1 VDEVMALL
9 RSRGYEGWDELEE
22 SVGLGMRD
30 HVSSF
35 PYSFLSALRRVYAW
49 SVERTGE
56 ALPSI
61 GDDYVSSEDE
71 TLIDEVARTMES
83 HLLCHSPT
91 EGVYVPVDIPDPL
104 FDDSRDPV
112 FGDGLV
118 GSSHGLLRELRDVAP
133 LLDIELDADGA
144 LPNDEAERLLEEGG
158 DQTEPYLQEK
168 TAFLTLWETGAAS
181 VRHETAVWFT

>member
-1 VDEVMALL
+1 MGLEVSVGLLADLKRHDTEGYQWRRSQLDEVMALL

-35 PYSFLSALRRVYAW
+35 PYSFLSALRRAYAW
-49 SVERTGE
+49 SVERTAE

-61 GDDYVSSEDE
+61 GDDYISSEDE

-112 FGDGLV
+112 LQSAQSDGDIAV
-118 GSSHGLLRELRDVAP
+118 SVH
-133 LLDIELDADGA
+133 
-144 LPNDEAERLLEEGG
+144 
-158 DQTEPYLQEK
+158 
-168 TAFLTLWETGAAS
+168 AA
-181 VRHETAVWFT
+181 